1 MSKTRRTFTTAIS
14 QYPGIAPV
22 ERHRPR
28 VMRDL
33 ILISVLGLVMI
44 GTLALYVNF
53 PQVFAPEQTTLA
65 AVQSPPAT
73 LQAGA
78 QTLS

>member
-28 VMRDL
+28 VLRDL
-33 ILISVLGLVMI
+33 ILISVFGLVTI

-53 PQVFAPEQTTLA
+53 PQIFVPERPTLA
-65 AVQSPPAT
+65 AAPSSPAP
-73 LQAGA
+73 LQAGP
-78 QTLS
+78 QTPS